1 MHAESPVHVVC
12 TVTSRQVDTP
22 ARCFGDSRT
31 DRVTVV
37 IDVSPADPDDLRLFV
52 GEDRLVLRVD
62 APGWTESLAFRPK
75 SVDTFGDDHDA
86 VYNNGV
92 LTVTME
98 TAEPS
103 NKFS

>member
-1 MHAESPVHVVC
+1 MHQGSPGHLVC
-12 TVTSRQVDTP
+12 IVTSRQVDTP
-22 ARCFGDSRT
+22 MRCYADSC
-31 DRVTVV
+31 DERVTVV

-62 APGWTESLAFRPK
+62 APGWTEERAIRPE
-75 SVDTFGDDHDA
+75 SVATLGDDHEA

-98 TAEPS
+98 TP
-103 NKFS
+103 KDR